1 MGRYL
6 STWVVKCLGV
16 TGGIGE
22 SSWLGNGMIG
32 GEELK
37 IERGIEGKLI
47 LILNFLDI
55 KSQI

>member
-6 STWVVKCLGV
+6 SPWVVKCLGV
-16 TGGIGE
+16 TGGIGV

-37 IERGIEGKLI
+37 IKRGIEGKLI